1 LTEPRLAG
9 RALVSRR
16 AVTEIVR
23 RAAAGSYGVTG
34 IGRGPLDRLRGRLRL
49 GDPGI
54 HVVTHPRL
62 DVDLHLAVAY
72 GVPVAE
78 VAHNVESAVRYAV
91 RQAVGREVDEVRIH
105 VDGLRAGPGSAGTP

>member
-16 AVTEIVR
+16 AITEIVR

-34 IGRGPLDRLRGRLRL
+34 IGRGPLDRLRDRLHL
-49 GDPGI
+49 GSPGI
-54 HVVTHPRL
+54 HVVTRPGL
-62 DVDLHLAVAY
+62 EVDLHLAVAF

-91 RQAVGREVDEVRIH
+91 RRAVGREIDEVRIH
-105 VDGLRAGPGSAGTP
+105 VDGLRARPSGAGTP